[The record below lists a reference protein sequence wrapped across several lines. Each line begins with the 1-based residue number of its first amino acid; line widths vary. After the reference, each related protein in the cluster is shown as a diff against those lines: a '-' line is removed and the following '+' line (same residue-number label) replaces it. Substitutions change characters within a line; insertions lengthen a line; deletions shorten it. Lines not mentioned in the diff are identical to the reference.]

1 MIYVVIYKKYHIK
14 KWMRRK
20 KQESW
25 KKLFWLSCWI
35 ICTKVKLKWMVMIM
49 RMMQEK
55 CILPSSLNIIYNL
68 YGHTKLTL
76 NRLFMYMFS
85 FNSADFYQ
93 YISGKQK
100 FKPVLSHNHPIMG
113 KNLETAYT
121 CNRNKTVTVS
131 FMGWA
136 DHFRVKYMYHW
147 YTMKKIKI
155 L

>member
-1 MIYVVIYKKYHIK
+1 
-14 KWMRRK
+14 
-20 KQESW
+20 
-25 KKLFWLSCWI
+25 
-35 ICTKVKLKWMVMIM
+35 M

-113 KNLETAYT
+113 KNLETAYA
-121 CNRNKTVTVS
+121 CNSNKTVTVS
-131 FMGWA
+131 FMG
-136 DHFRVKYMYHW
+136 
-147 YTMKKIKI
+147 
-155 L
+155 

>member
-1 MIYVVIYKKYHIK
+1 
-14 KWMRRK
+14 
-20 KQESW
+20 
-25 KKLFWLSCWI
+25 
-35 ICTKVKLKWMVMIM
+35 MVMIM

-113 KNLETAYT
+113 KNL
-121 CNRNKTVTVS
+121 
-131 FMGWA
+131 
-136 DHFRVKYMYHW
+136 
-147 YTMKKIKI
+147 
-155 L
+155 